1 MRRRPN
7 IHAVQGFASR
17 EVKIFSLRPKKAATD
32 DFAGFTLP
40 GVKPCQA
47 DLIFGL
53 PLKSRPDILKGFMET
68 CRLTIRAQPG
78 ARSDAVDGKVG
89 EVIRVRLKAPAVE
102 GKANRALLIF
112 LAAKI
117 GRRSRDLRLLT
128 GEK

>member
-1 MRRRPN
+1 
-7 IHAVQGFASR
+7 
-17 EVKIFSLRPKKAATD
+17 
-32 DFAGFTLP
+32 
-40 GVKPCQA
+40 
-47 DLIFGL
+47 
-53 PLKSRPDILKGFMET
+53 MES

-78 ARSDAVDGKVG
+78 ARNDAVDGKVG

-128 GEK
+128 GEKSRLKTIEIQGMSLEVARSLLLDGSS